1 MTVSVAQNA
10 LRRGPLRGAAWAT
23 CEAERKIGWA

>member
-10 LRRGPLRGAAWAT
+10 LRRGPFRAAWAT
-23 CEAERKIGWA
+23 CEAERKIG